1 MKIYKIIKDLRQEKG
16 LSAKD
21 VANYLGLST
30 NMIYE
35 WEHQRCEPSL
45 DSLIKLSQLFQVS
58 VSFLLGIED
67 DFGAVNVTVTGDNLS
82 SEEKELIKCYR
93 KLDFD
98 QQRTVRIQIG
108 ALVDSNV

>member
-1 MKIYKIIKDLRQEKG
+1 MRLKEIRKSMNLSQKELAKKLNVSATNIY
-16 LSAKD
+16 
-21 VANYLGLST
+21 NYEIGRT
-30 NMIYE
+30 
-35 WEHQRCEPSL
+35 EPSIEM
-45 DSLIKLSQLFQVS
+45 LIKLANVLNVS
-58 VSFLLGIED
+58 LDFLVNRSD

-108 ALVDSNV
+108 ALVESNV